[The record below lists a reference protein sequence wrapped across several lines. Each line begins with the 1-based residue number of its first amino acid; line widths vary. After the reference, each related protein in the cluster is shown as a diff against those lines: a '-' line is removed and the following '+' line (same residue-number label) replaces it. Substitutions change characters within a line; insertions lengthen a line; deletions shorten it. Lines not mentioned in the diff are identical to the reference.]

1 MKNPF
6 SVPWKRLA
14 AEFRTRVFRADF
26 GLYLVKC
33 LVGASI
39 CYGLY
44 LLFPGVQFSWSIV
57 SVLLVLAPDFHD
69 SVKLALDR
77 IKANLTGAAIGL
89 IAFLVRPPDVWSL
102 GTSILVT
109 ILVCTFFQLG
119 NATRTALA
127 ALVIVL
133 IQEKE
138 RNDWNLGLQRMIA
151 VVAGSLVALILTF
164 SFRAVLDAMKKG
176 RSPAPSDGNEKG
188 GSE

>member
-1 MKNPF
+1 MKD
-6 SVPWKRLA
+6 SLWSS
-14 AEFRTRVFRADF
+14 FRTTVWRVDF

-33 LVGASI
+33 ALGASI

-77 IKANLTGAAIGL
+77 MKANIVGATVGL
-89 IAFLVRPPDVWSL
+89 VTFLVRAPDLFSL
-102 GTSILVT
+102 LASVLLT
-109 ILVCTFFQLG
+109 ILICTFLRLG

-127 ALVIVL
+127 AVVIVL

-138 RNDWNLGLQRMIA
+138 RDDWVFGLQRMIA
-151 VVAGSLVALILTF
+151 VVAGSLVALLLTLA
-164 SFRAVLDAMKKG
+164 FRRLHQKPPSEDRTDA
-176 RSPAPSDGNEKG
+176 
-188 GSE
+188 SE